1 MLERGPVAGNDD
13 RRAAAIVF
21 ELRRL
26 GGLVLASFLVSFFE
40 QRRQRESFLGQQ
52 RVAGQ
57 ETHLIDQ
64 AHDPLDAV
72 GQSDIERGA
81 EFGVFPFIGQQLLV
95 RGERDHGIA
104 DFMGEP
110 IGHGFDQAQIG
121 GLNLE
126 AAQLFALGAVF
137 DHQQGGSGQAG
148 LLPLERDDIDV
159 VNGAR

>member
-1 MLERGPVAGNDD
+1 MLERGAVAGNDD
-13 RRAAAIVF
+13 RGAAAIVF

-72 GQSDIERGA
+72 GNTTKAVTKGYA
-81 EFGVFPFIGQQLLV
+81 IGSAALAAIVLFVSWRQEL
-95 RGERDHGIA
+95 INK
-104 DFMGEP
+104 
-110 IGHGFDQAQIG
+110 IGPGHTIKSFDLQTPEVVI
-121 GLNLE
+121 
-126 AAQLFALGAVF
+126 
-137 DHQQGGSGQAG
+137 G
-148 LLPLERDDIDV
+148 LLIVKEPLEGRAV
-159 VNGAR
+159 RCELRRRPYLPSSTSTWPPRAMVE